1 MKLLKLKQNSI
12 EKEKAKYNKK
22 LLNKTLKSIFSDNIS
37 SKYSRYLPN
46 HNKNLIEKLL
56 NEKDELKK
64 NIFNRLFNLTFLE
77 CLNHFRGSSFVDEL
91 NGLVKFEEYF
101 KELKMGTNNEIY
113 KKVLKYS
120 LDNYEKEIMKK
131 KERNKV
137 KK

>member
-1 MKLLKLKQNSI
+1 MK
-12 EKEKAKYNKK
+12 
-22 LLNKTLKSIFSDNIS
+22 
-37 SKYSRYLPN
+37 
-46 HNKNLIEKLL
+46 KLL